1 MLFKIISGFLGN
13 WGFIFIPTIFAE
25 ELSSINPKIKLIYN
39 HGSFS
44 EMDYETV
51 EFYLKTFLTNDV
63 KYLFE
68 INSNESATNAGA
80 ILKLNLPYFL
90 YQVLTNY

>member
-1 MLFKIISGFLGN
+1 
-13 WGFIFIPTIFAE
+13 
-25 ELSSINPKIKLIYN
+25 
-39 HGSFS
+39 
-44 EMDYETV
+44 MDYETV